1 MHLALVDVG
10 ALASHCACCACCRA
24 AEGNPAGAL
33 LYSAVRS
40 YRSCDRAFARS
51 APFTNCPCRLPAD
64 TTNRHHDERT
74 WARSKDKQQRPL
86 ATPRDGA
93 VAGWGRTEAVELF
106 VLIVVLLAGFGTV
119 GHGIGFGEIVVR
131 PAQLLVLVL
140 NQLRL
145 RNRHQHSHIS

>member
-1 MHLALVDVG
+1 MWHVVGTSDFCLYPGQLRKCTEASQALVDVG

-64 TTNRHHDERT
+64 TTDRHHKP
-74 WARSKDKQQRPL
+74 A
-86 ATPRDGA
+86 PR
-93 VAGWGRTEAVELF
+93 
-106 VLIVVLLAGFGTV
+106 
-119 GHGIGFGEIVVR
+119 
-131 PAQLLVLVL
+131 
-140 NQLRL
+140 
-145 RNRHQHSHIS
+145 